1 MTAVANNLFLIP
13 IGDRMAVIRPEGLA
27 TDWAWRVYERDDP
40 SVVVDFSPLLI
51 MNSTRH
57 VFITIDATKYEPDK
71 AYTLQ
76 ILDNALSVEEEGD
89 FQVFRAAF
97 GRDAAVDFNQINA
110 QIKLALGLAGLN
122 NRVEHS
128 NHDPVTGIPLR
139 SVLTIYTDEELS
151 DVLARYTL
159 IRSLDAVGLVT
170 GEVQFRTEYD
180 PSAIPP
186 CPSNPSEPSAPF

>member
-1 MTAVANNLFLIP
+1 MTATVNNLFLIP
-13 IGDRMAVIRPEGLA
+13 IGDRMPVIRSDALA
-27 TDWAWRVYERDDP
+27 TDWAWRVVERDDP

-51 MNSTRH
+51 MNATRH
-57 VFITIDATKYEPDK
+57 VFITIDATKYQPDV

-76 ILDNALSVEEEGD
+76 VLDNSLAVDSEGD

-97 GRDAAVDFNQINA
+97 GRDAAVDFNTINA

-128 NHDPVTGIPLR
+128 QHDPVTGIPTR
-139 SVLTIYTDEELS
+139 ADITIYTDEELS
-151 DVLARYTL
+151 DVLARYVL
-159 IRSLDAVGLVT
+159 LRKLDAVGLVT